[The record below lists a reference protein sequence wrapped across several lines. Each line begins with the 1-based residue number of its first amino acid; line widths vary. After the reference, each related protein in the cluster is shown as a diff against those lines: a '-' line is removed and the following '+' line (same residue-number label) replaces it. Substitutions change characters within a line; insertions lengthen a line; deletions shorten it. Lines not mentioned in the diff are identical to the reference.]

1 MATARRRKL
10 DRAGVQKLIDEL
22 LAQDNIDKSMLFAFA
37 ETINVIQSSIHSEFH
52 QWIGRKPCEP
62 KDFLKFA
69 SEVKGDLFD
78 STSSKAMERFNTL
91 AIKLTSLQ
99 KNYENNHL
107 RYK

>member
-1 MATARRRKL
+1 MGSLSLPFDGHHLFDKL
-10 DRAGVQKLIDEL
+10 NRPDFADLHE
-22 LAQDNIDKSMLFAFA
+22 NIL
-37 ETINVIQSSIHSEFH
+37 VIQSLFIRVPSMDR
-52 QWIGRKPCEP
+52 QKVCEP

-69 SEVKGDLFD
+69 SELKGDLFD

-91 AIKLTSLQ
+91 TIKLTSLQ